1 VKQQVGFH
9 LIRCWDSN
17 PSLFLI
23 KKKIMSFP
31 RFCTTFAEVWTSTS
45 MQNPV
50 AREGVARAIE
60 MHQRALAIYDELDDP
75 EGRSES
81 LQLLAK
87 CHRILGDDEKAVE
100 LMAQSLA
107 ILQEFMQRD
116 APEKRGDNPAAQTNA
131 ADPCCSNNVAATDGP
146 ESFAAGSRCAFVSD
160 F

>member
-1 VKQQVGFH
+1 
-9 LIRCWDSN
+9 
-17 PSLFLI
+17 
-23 KKKIMSFP
+23 
-31 RFCTTFAEVWTSTS
+31 

-50 AREGVARAIE
+50 AREAVAKAIE
-60 MHQRALAIYDELDDP
+60 MHEKALAIYDELDYP

-87 CHRILGDDEKAVE
+87 CYRTLGDDEKAVE

-107 ILQEFMQRD
+107 ILQEFMQRE
-116 APEKRGDNPAAQTNA
+116 ASEKGNKSNNENMPSHTNPAA
-131 ADPCCSNNVAATDGP
+131 DLCLSNNVAATEGP

>member
-1 VKQQVGFH
+1 
-9 LIRCWDSN
+9 
-17 PSLFLI
+17 
-23 KKKIMSFP
+23 
-31 RFCTTFAEVWTSTS
+31 

-50 AREGVARAIE
+50 ARETVAKAIE
-60 MHQRALAIYDELDDP
+60 MHERALVIYDELDYP

-87 CHRILGDDEKAVE
+87 CYRTLGDDEKAVE

-107 ILQEFMQRD
+107 ILQEFMQRE
-116 APEKRGDNPAAQTNA
+116 APEKGSDEGIKSSAAQTNA

>member
-1 VKQQVGFH
+1 
-9 LIRCWDSN
+9 
-17 PSLFLI
+17 
-23 KKKIMSFP
+23 
-31 RFCTTFAEVWTSTS
+31 

-50 AREGVARAIE
+50 AREAVAKAIE
-60 MHQRALAIYDELDDP
+60 MHEKALAIYDELDYP

-87 CHRILGDDEKAVE
+87 CYRTLGDDEKAVE

-107 ILQEFMQRD
+107 ILQEFMQRE
-116 APEKRGDNPAAQTNA
+116 APEKGIDEGIKTCAAQTNE
-131 ADPCCSNNVAATDGP
+131 ADLCFSNNVSATEGP